1 MSAGGSEI
9 RDPGYRLHKKKPTS
23 CMRNFLHCKQIRKL
37 SYGFLHLFINI
48 CNTTTTIKIF
58 IRCMYVYTKFNWHR
72 NASINYWFNNQLMH
86 RRVSILKCWLIPK
99 DE

>member
-37 SYGFLHLFINI
+37 SYGFLHLFISI
-48 CNTTTTIKIF
+48 YNTTTTIKIF
-58 IRCMYVYTKFNWHR
+58 IQFTLTLNL
-72 NASINYWFNNQLMH
+72 IGIEMH
-86 RRVSILKCWLIPK
+86 RLIIGSTIN
-99 DE
+99 